1 MGAWGLSCFLCD
13 ATPRL
18 IFSFLLFVCFLYFL
32 VFVSLW
38 QAVCRGS
45 STYTMAS
52 PLQPVPSQ
60 SQSQSPENEADL
72 HSPMP
77 DLQSLQGAYVGNVS
91 RLEEH
96 AERMSEAGSDLNE
109 EIRKLHTEL
118 KASDSRRS
126 SLRSLGF
133 PGDELARV
141 HTGRSRNV
149 STSSHANSV
158 IDTNGPA
165 RWGGYS
171 PAGYVTSPVGS
182 LRSGSWS
189 IPPTS
194 LQRHRS
200 GSKASRL
207 GQVVHPEQVHDE
219 REDRR
224 DYPGSPSSIQATP
237 IEHQAPQHDSLP
249 PQRHVSSFTRKY
261 EEIASEIRD
270 EIRNSVHLERPPNMD
285 QYHDQY
291 HDHDDGRHDD
301 GHDEPYP
308 HYELPDRPPT
318 AASTDTTHQ
327 ARTLWQDFDGTH
339 APDTVPEEDE
349 EEPQPH
355 PEPSHANHSRNSSFM
370 MTSAG
375 SLPPQGAPPPED
387 GMVFYPAPVPRML
400 NLPKRLSQLPAGDVA
415 ARRRTQVLDQMQ
427 AENRKSAPL
436 LSAPEPSKNRKSRQ
450 SFAGLPAHLRAS
462 AFFDQQGPSQE
473 FEVKGESAQDTLDSI
488 LEASAR
494 APVSAFT
501 DHPFTPAHNRKSTK
515 LSLVEPVY
523 VDPPTTKRRSS
534 FNILDTKTNSNGG
547 KLNKLKK
554 RNSSA
559 DMNILVARAAE
570 SRMSLGAELDEPD
583 THPRG
588 PHEHDTL
595 SRRNS
600 SDDGYDRDRDA
611 EFEEQ
616 ALDDEPAEEEEEEEP
631 QTFGAP
637 TTLLAELQLRKAK
650 QKERNMNYVTMV
662 EEGKITAHRT
672 LLDLNDD
679 AEREHQRRLKKKVQL
694 AWEAQE
700 QDDSDDDIP
709 LGVLYKQ
716 PQRNNDWNRPIGLIA
731 QRELEE
737 SEPLSRR
744 RERLTGVPANYRR
757 TTTLGAYDSQT
768 NLEIPRVIT
777 PQPDDEEDEHAGE
790 TLGERRR
797 RLAEKKMLEEALGD
811 DVRKSTVSGDFAAEM
826 LSKLGVDDSPKATKD
841 APSASPAPEDG
852 EEETLGQRRARLKA
866 EAEARGDILTPGV
879 RPALKSKM
887 SLADVLS
894 ANPYD
899 DQHQARKVS
908 NEQLMSHLPAGSLL
922 HRNAVQEER
931 RKAQRLTQNMRA
943 SSYGMPG
950 NPLVSGGLSVHS
962 KDDEDQPLA
971 LKIQAYKDRM
981 AGLGPQEQPR
991 AQSMMF
997 NPMMNMSQ
1005 PNMIMSMNGMP
1016 MQNPMM
1022 MQPQMQ
1028 MGMQN
1033 PMMGMNNM
1041 GMMSQMSL
1049 QQPAMHPGMGN
1060 RQSSLPM
1067 QMSMM
1072 QGGPQ
1077 MNVMGGPQMN
1087 VMGGMPMMQGGV
1099 GMQGMGMGGMQGA
1112 MMDPAM
1118 MLPPMNTQQ
1127 RSNIEGWMKGIQ

>member
-1 MGAWGLSCFLCD
+1 MVSP
-13 ATPRL
+13 TP
-18 IFSFLLFVCFLYFL
+18 V
-32 VFVSLW
+32 V
-38 QAVCRGS
+38 
-45 STYTMAS
+45 
-52 PLQPVPSQ
+52 QPFPAL
-60 SQSQSPENEADL
+60 SQSPEKERDKEPSSVNL
-72 HSPMP
+72 HHPLP
-77 DLQSLQGAYVGNVS
+77 DLQSLQGAYVGNIS

-171 PAGYVTSPVGS
+171 PGGYVTSPVGS
-182 LRSGSWS
+182 LRSGSFS
-189 IPPTS
+189 NPPAS

-207 GQVVHPEQVHDE
+207 GQIVHPEQVQEE
-219 REDRR
+219 RED
-224 DYPGSPSSIQATP
+224 YLGSPNSIMATP
-237 IEHQAPQHDSLP
+237 IEHQQQGLP
-249 PQRHVSSFTRKY
+249 PSQRQVSSFTRKY
-261 EEIASEIRD
+261 EAIANEIRD
-270 EIRNSVHLERPPNMD
+270 EIRNSINLDRPTDLD
-285 QYHDQY
+285 QYDDHGQSHDRY
-291 HDHDDGRHDD
+291 DD
-301 GHDEPYP
+301 GHHEPYP
-308 HYELPDRPPT
+308 QYDLPDRPPT

-327 ARTLWQDFDGTH
+327 ARTLWHDFDGTH
-339 APDTVPEEDE
+339 APDTVPEE
-349 EEPQPH
+349 EEPESTH
-355 PEPSHANHSRNSSFM
+355 GGHSRNSSFM
-370 MTSAG
+370 MRSAQDQ
-375 SLPPQGAPPPED
+375 PPQGVPPPDD

-400 NLPKRLSQLPAGDVA
+400 NLPKRLSQLPPSDVA

-427 AENRKSAPL
+427 SENRKSAPWL
-436 LSAPEPSKNRKSRQ
+436 DGPEPPKNRK
-450 SFAGLPAHLRAS
+450 SFAGLPAALRAS
-462 AFFDQQGPSQE
+462 AFFDQKGPSQE
-473 FEVKGESAQDTLDSI
+473 FEVKGESAEDTLDNI

-501 DHPFTPAHNRKSTK
+501 DHPFGGGPGHKRKSTK
-515 LSLVEPVY
+515 LSLIEPVIVEP
-523 VDPPTTKRRSS
+523 TKRRSS
-534 FNILDTKTNSNGG
+534 FNILDPDTNSSGK

-559 DMNILVARAAE
+559 DMNILIARAAE

-583 THPRG
+583 EHARG
-588 PHEHDTL
+588 PNHHDASSQRNSFDQDHEH
-595 SRRNS
+595 
-600 SDDGYDRDRDA
+600 DRDRDA
-611 EFEEQ
+611 EFVDQ
-616 ALDDEPAEEEEEEEP
+616 ALDDDEEEKEEEEE
-631 QTFGAP
+631 QQHFGAP

-662 EEGKITAHRT
+662 EEGKITSHRT

-700 QDDSDDDIP
+700 ADDSDDDVP

-716 PQRNNDWNRPIGLIA
+716 PQRNDWDRPLGLIA
-731 QRELEE
+731 QRELED

-744 RERLTGVPANYRR
+744 RQRLTGVPLGFSKRA
-757 TTTLGAYDSQT
+757 TTLGAYDSQT
-768 NLEIPRVIT
+768 NLEIPRVVT
-777 PQPDDEEDEHAGE
+777 PQPESEEEEHVGE
-790 TLGERRR
+790 TLGERMR
-797 RLAEKKMLEEALGD
+797 RLKEKQMLDAALGD

-826 LSKLGVDDSPKATKD
+826 LSKLGVDDSPKASKD
-841 APSASPAPEDG
+841 APSTTPAPEDG

-866 EAEARGDILTPGV
+866 EAEARGDILAPGE

-899 DQHQARKVS
+899 DHHQARKVS

-922 HRNAVQEER
+922 HQNAVAEEK
-931 RKAQRLTQNMRA
+931 RKAQRMTQNMRA

-950 NPLVSGGLSVHS
+950 ADPLVRGIGDSQH
-962 KDDEDQPLA
+962 KDDDEVPLA
-971 LKIQAYKDRM
+971 LKIQAYKDKM
-981 AGLGPQEQPR
+981 AGLGPQEQQQQHQQPR

-997 NPMMNMSQ
+997 NPMASTSGVNMNLGMNMSQ
-1005 PNMIMSMNGMP
+1005 QSIPMMGGMGMGMQPPTPMSMPMNMPMNMP
-1016 MQNPMM
+1016 MQPNMM
-1022 MQPQMQ
+1022 MQS
-1028 MGMQN
+1028 

-1041 GMMSQMSL
+1041 AMMSQMSL
-1049 QQPAMHPGMGN
+1049 QHPGMGN
-1060 RQSSLPM
+1060 RQSSMPM
-1067 QMSMM
+1067 QM
-1072 QGGPQ
+1072 GGMP
-1077 MNVMGGPQMN
+1077 
-1087 VMGGMPMMQGGV
+1087 GMPMMQGMP
-1099 GMQGMGMGGMQGA
+1099 MQMGGPMGQDVMMQ
-1112 MMDPAM
+1112 
-1118 MLPPMNTQQ
+1118 PMNPQQ
-1127 RSNIEGWMKGIQ
+1127 RNNIEGWMRGIR